1 MANVVHLSFDSPG
14 EQYSFG
20 ISLFPA
26 GEESCLVLETP
37 SLGHKDIPHANCL
50 IVLLLIIAVTAK
62 HLFFNLIRLLKTATI
77 ILFGRKDIL

>member
-26 GEESCLVLETP
+26 GEGSRLVSETP
-37 SLGHKDIPHANCL
+37 LLGHRDIPMQIVYFCL
-50 IVLLLIIAVTAK
+50 QPTNYCSHCQAFIFHFNKVT
-62 HLFFNLIRLLKTATI
+62 
-77 ILFGRKDIL
+77 